1 MYRCGIVWFDF
12 VFAEY
17 YIRVDSHL
25 FTLVAQKIWLSV
37 YPPRNGVNKRV
48 NISPKRPSFLPEN
61 ARRKGRRTK
70 TKRPIII
77 DYQSF
82 ALYPLRGLRGTN
94 LINWIVVIYLYTYF
108 FGYVFSYENRERTYL
123 FVLSG
128 RWPFNGNFYR
138 YKDNKSYWKK
148 LIFW

>member
-1 MYRCGIVWFDF
+1 MNGRGVLIVQS
-12 VFAEY
+12 VFAKDGVNAD
-17 YIRVDSHL
+17 IHL
-25 FTLVAQKIWLSV
+25 FALLRKQVWPTDLVL
-37 YPPRNGVNKRV
+37 NKV
-48 NISPKRPSFLPEN
+48 LNISPKTLSFPPEN
-61 ARRKGRRTK
+61 ARRQGRRTK